1 MWELVDG
8 TIEVFRGSGIT
19 QIVVFELPYIQNKD
33 IDTGYTFG
41 QVVWLEKYDVQTCKI
56 PSQWDLTN

>member
-1 MWELVDG
+1 MWELVVE
-8 TIEVFRGSGIT
+8 TVEVFRGSGFS

-41 QVVWLEKYDVQTCKI
+41 RVVWLKKYDIQTGKI
-56 PSQWDLTN
+56 PSKWDLKN